1 MGDTV
6 NAHTNIWNCSCG
18 KRVKLTASQIESG
31 KEVCPHCGEP
41 IGQSKKDPPAL
52 SASDTQMINVSDM
65 ARMAQDGV
73 DLAVSGEWDT
83 SKSLRRDSKIKSN
96 KNTR

>member
-1 MGDTV
+1 VKKV
-6 NAHTNIWNCSCG
+6 NADANDWTCSCG
-18 KRVKLTASQIESG
+18 KRIKLTASQIESG

-41 IGQSKKDPPAL
+41 IGQVKKHHPAL
-52 SASDTQMINVSDM
+52 SPSDTQMINVSDM
-65 ARMAQDGV
+65 ARMAQEGV

-83 SKSLRRDSKIKSN
+83 SKSVRRESKNKPK